1 MTTPSKEDGA
11 VSKDSQR
18 KDPVAPSA
26 SIHTKNRIEQEPET
40 DTSDKETRP
49 SNEASEAATTPVAV
63 ETKTAPTT
71 TSATTAASPNTNTA
85 TTTTNT
91 PRLYIGNLHPRV
103 TQVHLESLLH
113 ARSLAVQQIQF
124 VASSPTTPASFCFV
138 TLPSVA
144 DATRAMQLLHG
155 RMLLGRKLRVQPAH
169 AQTTK
174 QGSLGATS
182 SSSSRAPPT
191 ARQQQRSV
199 EDRIAAI
206 RDKLRQG
213 R

>member
-1 MTTPSKEDGA
+1 MTPSSKEDGD

-18 KDPVAPSA
+18 KDPAAPSA
-26 SIHTKNRIEQEPET
+26 SIDTKNPIEREPET

-49 SNEASEAATTPVAV
+49 SNEASEATTTPVAV
-63 ETKTAPTT
+63 EAKTAPATT
-71 TSATTAASPNTNTA
+71 TTTAATLNTNTA

-124 VASSPTTPASFCFV
+124 VTSSPTTPASFCFV

-174 QGSLGATS
+174 QGSLGSAS
-182 SSSSRAPPT
+182 SSGSSRAPPS